1 MWRWLLEA
9 AVLGGACLLFAGSV
23 SMAEIVVAVFAGAG
37 ASAWHA
43 WLARRSAFRFQG
55 TPKLLAL
62 LQLAVKSSVLDLPAG
77 AWRALAAL
85 WRRRYGQPVVEPAP
99 VVVRATRMQVIPK
112 QRALAILV
120 TSCGPLVYAIE
131 AHLRGLRVHRAAR
144 DGGRR

>member
-62 LQLAVKSSVLDLPAG
+62 LLDLPAG